1 MTTFTLLA
9 LISVG
14 AVAALFIA
22 LAIYLFLIIRE
33 LEAIGGAPEGYGVRA
48 SLLSKI
54 RMGLRAIE
62 VETGG
67 LAPQVTGLNEQLSAV
82 RDGVKAIDGNLG
94 GVIVAVTKQVAP

>member
-22 LAIYLFLIIRE
+22 LAIYLFLIISE
-33 LEAIGGAPEGYGVRA
+33 LEAIGGASKGYGVRA

-62 VETGG
+62 IETGG